1 MKQFKN
7 TLSWGLLFLILLSLS
22 CANRATKS
30 FTIANQK
37 SGKIHMISLQPGP
50 EEGNDAFVED
60 YPDNNY
66 RDRNFGNVP
75 AFLAVSW
82 TAAGTPLLVRS
93 MIDFDLSNV
102 PKGAE
107 IFSAKLSLFAFN
119 DSTGHGKGH
128 SSLGGDN
135 SCLIQRIISPW
146 TEQTVTW
153 NNQPSAT
160 LTNAVT
166 LHQSDS
172 IMQDFTEIDIT
183 NLVKDILR
191 YKSSSF
197 GLMLKIVTESGYRK
211 MTFASS
217 DAKNVNKRPRLEVY
231 YRLK

>member
-1 MKQFKN
+1 MRKFKN
-7 TLSWGLLFLILLSLS
+7 MLYGGTLFLLLLS
-22 CANRATKS
+22 CANKGTKS

-50 EEGNDAFVED
+50 EVGNDAFVED

-66 RDRNFGNVP
+66 RNRNFGNVP

-93 MIDFDLSNV
+93 MIDFDLGKIPEN
-102 PKGAE
+102 AE

-119 DSTGHGKGH
+119 DSAGHGKGH

-135 SCLIQRIISPW
+135 SCLVQRITSPW

-153 NNQPSAT
+153 NTQPSVT

-172 IMQDFTEIDIT
+172 TMQNYSEIDVT
-183 NLVKDILR
+183 NLIKDIQR

-197 GLMLKIVTESGYRK
+197 GLMLKIETESGYRK

-217 DAKNVNKRPRLEVY
+217 DAKNVNKRPRLDIY
-231 YRLK
+231 YRVK